1 MRWRYRSLIV
11 FGLGLFLAIVLFT
24 QMGLYLYHHILGTF
38 IYFNVFQ
45 LCISLFSGNTLLYHI
60 VLFLVNLFIA
70 WTFFMVCIKI
80 IRQAL
85 FFSKLKMRIKRN
97 VNRAETKNINRLFNR
112 SKDDIYVIQHDEPI
126 AYTVG
131 FLKPTIV
138 ISTNLIELLDKA
150 ELEAVIHHE
159 SAHQK
164 YNDPL
169 KVFILQMISEVMW
182 YIPLTK
188 WCYENYKIMVELVA
202 DEYAVNRMGSQE
214 GLGSAL
220 LKLIK
225 TCIHNRSSAPVLVP
239 FSDGTVNFRIKQLLE
254 PEFSIPVK
262 CPLISIVVSINMI
275 VFLMMLMIML

>member
-1 MRWRYRSLIV
+1 MKWRYKSLIV

-38 IYFNVFQ
+38 IHFNVFQ

-60 VLFLVNLFIA
+60 VLFLVNSFVA
-70 WTFFMVCIKI
+70 WTFIMVCIKI
-80 IRQAL
+80 MRQIL
-85 FFSKLKMRIKRN
+85 FFSKLKIRLKRKL
-97 VNRAETKNINRLFNR
+97 NRTETKKINRLFNR
-112 SKDDIYVIQHDEPI
+112 SKEDIYVIQHGEPI

-131 FLKPTIV
+131 FLEPIIV
-138 ISTNLIELLDKA
+138 ISTNLIELLDKT

-169 KVFILQMISEVMW
+169 KVFILQLISEVMW

-202 DEYAVNRMGSQE
+202 DEYAVNRMGSQV

-220 LKLIK
+220 LKLLK

-262 CPLISIVVSINMI
+262 CPLISIIVSINMI
-275 VFLMMLMIML
+275 VFLMLLMIML